1 LILIA
6 PSFYRNE
13 DGFLRRLRWTPA
25 YSPEN
30 FLWYGKVVGRSA
42 RLPPSLQFIRDNINL
57 SAADQ
62 FQLDSD
68 PDSTHFDEFGEL
80 KHMLTTKYS
89 LLNPTRAE
97 STKDELAILLSVGSD
112 SQEPA
117 ALAIVLPWLLSASA
131 WRRNIELLDRQL
143 NQLRTTAMLSPSL
156 ATFKP
161 IPLLRQSV
169 ADLEEALRQMKDA
182 IREEEVQAFAQVQ
195 KLAQFRLET
204 IDSVFD
210 TLLKQASAL
219 SSKASNEIQLVIGS
233 VTIQVM
239 LSTFHTYDVPSKV
252 AQDSDMMKQQSRRAT
267 LLTLLAAFY
276 LPLTLVTGIFGMN
289 IREFDDV
296 KPSFVLCFE
305 ALFAVVAVTMI
316 FYGVYRYPRFC
327 LRPLGR
333 LISRLFQPMASFIAV
348 SIVFVSSS
356 IRDSKRRPD
365 IGDLEHGFGKAD

>member
-210 TLLKQASAL
+210 TLLKQASVL

-239 LSTFHTYDVPSKV
+239 LSTFHT
-252 AQDSDMMKQQSRRAT
+252 
-267 LLTLLAAFY
+267 
-276 LPLTLVTGIFGMN
+276 
-289 IREFDDV
+289 
-296 KPSFVLCFE
+296 
-305 ALFAVVAVTMI
+305 
-316 FYGVYRYPRFC
+316 
-327 LRPLGR
+327 
-333 LISRLFQPMASFIAV
+333 
-348 SIVFVSSS
+348 
-356 IRDSKRRPD
+356 
-365 IGDLEHGFGKAD
+365 